1 MKTALIFSGGGARG
15 AYEVG
20 VWKALEELDIK
31 EEYDFSDGE
40 NIREFE
46 NGKYF
51 LRMEEMEIPIY
62 LNRKVL
68 DNLEKLSE
76 KENISIK
83 LLLVHLKG
91 KPKKN
96 LQNLSLQLK
105 AVARILQKKLH

>member
-1 MKTALIFSGGGARG
+1 MKN
-15 AYEVG
+15 
-20 VWKALEELDIK
+20 EEFAIK

-76 KENISIK
+76 KENISISQLINK
-83 LLLVHLKG
+83 MIKYYSNS
-91 KPKKN
+91 KRSKK
-96 LQNLSLQLK
+96 S
-105 AVARILQKKLH
+105 AVRQE

>member
-1 MKTALIFSGGGARG
+1 MKN
-15 AYEVG
+15 
-20 VWKALEELDIK
+20 EEFEIK
-31 EEYDFSDGE
+31 EEYDFSDGK

-76 KENISIK
+76 KENISISQLINK
-83 LLLVHLKG
+83 MIKYYSDSKKKKSKMHQFVIKDKRNK
-91 KPKKN
+91 KP
-96 LQNLSLQLK
+96 
-105 AVARILQKKLH
+105 VV

>member
-1 MKTALIFSGGGARG
+1 MKNEEF
-15 AYEVG
+15 EV
-20 VWKALEELDIK
+20 K
-31 EEYDFSDGE
+31 EEYDFSDGK

-76 KENISIK
+76 KENISISQLINK
-83 LLLVHLKG
+83 MIKYYSNFSTQEKASKTHRFVIRD
-91 KPKKN
+91 KKSKN
-96 LQNLSLQLK
+96 SIVQ
-105 AVARILQKKLH
+105 

>member
-1 MKTALIFSGGGARG
+1 MKN
-15 AYEVG
+15 
-20 VWKALEELDIK
+20 EELDIK
-31 EEYDFSDGE
+31 EEYDFSEGE

-76 KENISIK
+76 KENISISQLINK
-83 LLLVHLKG
+83 MIKYYSNSLTS
-91 KPKKN
+91 KKTSKIN
-96 LQNLSLQLK
+96 K
-105 AVARILQKKLH
+105 FIEDRDKIIAKKRSKKSVVQ